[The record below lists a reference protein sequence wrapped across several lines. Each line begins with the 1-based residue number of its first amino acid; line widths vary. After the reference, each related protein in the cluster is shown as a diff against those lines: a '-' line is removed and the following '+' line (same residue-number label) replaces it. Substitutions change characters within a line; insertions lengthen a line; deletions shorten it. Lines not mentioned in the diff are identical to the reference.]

1 MRRALIGLLAVA
13 PFALGAGVAQAHAP
27 RHWRFD
33 QGSGSAPSPVV
44 AVAGTVTSVNASA
57 SSFTANAFLPRG
69 EGYGWHHAR
78 PAGPGRVGHVRR
90 QSLSAPAAPTTSPVT
105 ITTTSS
111 TRLRIGHDPSASL
124 SDLATGDRFV
134 ALFKGTPGESL
145 SQIVSGPALA
155 VFAHP
160 APKRHQLYAFVGTVK
175 SIDTS
180 ADTVTVQVANSF
192 PSGLVPA
199 GSDPATFTLSPS
211 TLVLGGSSA
220 QGLQGGS
227 LGDVKVGDVVA
238 GGETGPAGET
248 LSQVEAS
255 PLQVL
260 VDFPSGSGSPS
271 TTTSA
276 ARRQAR
282 QSALNQALD
291 LFGYHA
297 GSRSR
302 GHHGGRRTHTSGR
315 RGSSAA
321 RPSARRG

>member
-33 QGSGSAPSPVV
+33 QGNGPAPSPVV
-44 AVAGTVTSVNASA
+44 AVAGTVTGVNASA

-78 PAGPGRVGHVRR
+78 PARPGLVGHVRR
-90 QSLSAPAAPTTSPVT
+90 QSQTAPAAPTTTPVT
-105 ITTTSS
+105 ITTTSA
-111 TRLRIGHDPSASL
+111 TRLRIGHEPNASL

-155 VFAHP
+155 VYAHP
-160 APKRHQLYAFVGTVK
+160 APKQHQLYAFVGTVK

-180 ADTVTVQVANSF
+180 AGKLTVQVANSF
-192 PSGLVPA
+192 PSGLVPS
-199 GSDPATFTLSPS
+199 GSNPATFTVSSS
-211 TLVLGGSSA
+211 TLVLGGPSA

-227 LGDVKVGDVVA
+227 LGDVKVGDIVA

-260 VDFPSGSGSPS
+260 VDFPSGTGSPS
-271 TTTSA
+271 TTASA
-276 ARRQAR
+276 ARHQAR
-282 QSALNQALD
+282 QSALTQALD
-291 LFGYHA
+291 LCGYHA

-302 GHHGGRRTHTSGR
+302 GHHGARTHTSGR